1 MTEEVKVRS
10 FSEMAKDSQWVRPE
24 TMLVMR
30 KKGLSY
36 PSYYNAE
43 KNKWGGLLEATIY
56 TGNEIPNMEDA
67 EAVDYRV
74 ITGLNKE

>member
-1 MTEEVKVRS
+1 MSEEVKEKL
-10 FSEMAKDSQWVRPE
+10 FSEMGQGNVGWVRPKS
-24 TMLVMR
+24 MLVMR
-30 KKGLSY
+30 KKGISY

-67 EAVDYRV
+67 EAVDYRE
-74 ITGLNKE
+74 ITGLKK

>member
-67 EAVDYRV
+67 EAVDYRA